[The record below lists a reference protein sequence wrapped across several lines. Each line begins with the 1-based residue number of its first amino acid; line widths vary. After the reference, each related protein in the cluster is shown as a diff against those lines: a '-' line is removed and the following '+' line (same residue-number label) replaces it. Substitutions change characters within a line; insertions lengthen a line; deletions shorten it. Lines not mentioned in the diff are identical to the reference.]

1 MREAATK
8 AKTQEMKGVRKAA
21 VLLITLG
28 DKAASEVLRC
38 LTPLDVQRITAE
50 IASVQFVSHELSVQV
65 LEEFSKLVAT
75 QQYLTAGGPEY
86 AEKLLEAAFGND
98 EAKRLLNRALRART
112 VRSMDLDDLTKSDP
126 EQLVKLIQ
134 DEQPQTVALILAHL
148 GAKIGSS
155 LLPLLP
161 DPSRG
166 PVIERLARMGQL
178 SSDTVQ
184 NVLLALQ
191 KKFQSVGRHHDRLAY
206 GGVNAVAGI
215 LNHLDPG
222 VTKTILES
230 LEQSDPA
237 LAVSIRDVMF
247 TFEDLLTV
255 STTAIREC
263 LGAIDKKTLA
273 VALKG
278 ASEDLKAHITKCMSS
293 RAAEMLTED
302 MEALGPVR
310 LRDVTKAQME
320 IVNTLRSLEAEG
332 KINLRNE
339 EQDAFVV

>member
-1 MREAATK
+1 MPEAAKKLK
-8 AKTQEMKGVRKAA
+8 ARELKGLRKAA

-28 DKAASEVLRC
+28 DKTASEVLRC

-50 IASVQFVSHELSVQV
+50 IASVQFVPQETSLQI
-65 LEEFSKLVAT
+65 LEDFNKLVAA
-75 QQYLTAGGPEY
+75 QQYLTAGGADY

-112 VRSMDLDDLTKSDP
+112 VKSLDLDDLTKSDP

-134 DEQPQTVALILAHL
+134 DEQPQTVALILAHM
-148 GAKIGSS
+148 GARIGSALLA
-155 LLPLLP
+155 LLPETV
-161 DPSRG
+161 RG

-178 SSDTVQ
+178 SGDTVQ

-191 KKFQSVGRHHDRLAY
+191 KKFQAMGRHHDRLAY
-206 GGVNAVAGI
+206 GGVSAVAGI
-215 LNHLDPG
+215 LNNMDPS
-222 VTKTILES
+222 VSKAILES
-230 LEQSDPA
+230 LEQSDPN

-255 STTAIREC
+255 AASSIREC

-293 RAAEMLTED
+293 RAAEMLAED
-302 MEALGPVR
+302 MDALGPVR
-310 LRDVTKAQME
+310 MRDVSKAQME
-320 IVNTLRSLEAEG
+320 VVNTLRTLEAEG
-332 KINLRNE
+332 KITLRNE
-339 EQDAFVV
+339 EEDAFVV

>member
-1 MREAATK
+1 MPEAAKKTK
-8 AKTQEMKGVRKAA
+8 SGEMKGLRKAA
-21 VLLITLG
+21 VLLIALG

-50 IASVQFVSHELSVQV
+50 IASVQFVPQEISVQI

-75 QQYLTAGGPEY
+75 QQYLTAGGADY

-98 EAKRLLNRALRART
+98 EAKRLLNRALRARN
-112 VRSMDLDDLTKSDP
+112 VKSLDLDDLTKSDP
-126 EQLVKLIQ
+126 EQIIKLIQ
-134 DEQPQTVALILAHL
+134 DEQPQTVALILAHM
-148 GAKIGSS
+148 GAKIGSALLA
-155 LLPLLP
+155 LLPETA
-161 DPSRG
+161 RG

-178 SSDTVQ
+178 SGDTVQ

-191 KKFQSVGRHHDRLAY
+191 KKFQSMGRSHDRLAY

-222 VTKTILES
+222 VSKAILES
-230 LEQSDPA
+230 LEQNDPN
-237 LAVSIRDVMF
+237 LVISIRDVMF

-255 STTAIREC
+255 SATSIREC

-278 ASEDLKAHITKCMSS
+278 ASEDLRAHITKCMSS

-302 MEALGPVR
+302 MDALGPVR
-310 LRDVTKAQME
+310 LRDVNKAQME
-320 IVNTLRSLEAEG
+320 VVNSLRTLEAQG
-332 KINLRNE
+332 KISLRNE
-339 EQDAFVV
+339 EEDAFVV

>member
-1 MREAATK
+1 MPEAAKKTK
-8 AKTQEMKGVRKAA
+8 SGEMKGLRKAA
-21 VLLITLG
+21 VLLIALG

-50 IASVQFVSHELSVQV
+50 IASVQFVPQEISVQI

-75 QQYLTAGGPEY
+75 QQYLTAGGADY

-98 EAKRLLNRALRART
+98 EAKRLLNRALRARN
-112 VRSMDLDDLTKSDP
+112 VKALDLDDLTKSDP
-126 EQLVKLIQ
+126 EQIIKLIQ
-134 DEQPQTVALILAHL
+134 DEQPQTVALILAHM
-148 GAKIGSS
+148 GAKIGSALLA
-155 LLPLLP
+155 LLPETA
-161 DPSRG
+161 RG

-178 SSDTVQ
+178 SGDTVQ

-191 KKFQSVGRHHDRLAY
+191 KKFQSMGRSHDRLAY

-222 VTKTILES
+222 VSKAILES
-230 LEQSDPA
+230 LEQNDPN
-237 LAVSIRDVMF
+237 LVISIRDVMF

-255 STTAIREC
+255 SATSIREC

-278 ASEDLKAHITKCMSS
+278 ASEDLRAHVTKCMSS

-302 MEALGPVR
+302 MDALGPVR
-310 LRDVTKAQME
+310 LRDVNKAQME
-320 IVNTLRSLEAEG
+320 VVNSLRTLEAQG
-332 KINLRNE
+332 KISLRNE
-339 EQDAFVV
+339 EEDAFVV